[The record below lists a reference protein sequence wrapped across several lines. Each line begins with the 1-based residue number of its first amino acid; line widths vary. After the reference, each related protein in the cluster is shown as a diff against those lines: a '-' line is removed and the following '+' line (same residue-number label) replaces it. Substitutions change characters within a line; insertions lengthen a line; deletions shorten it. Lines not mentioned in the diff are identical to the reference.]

1 LVYCIIPPELAAK
14 LHETL
19 REHFRDDPS
28 VSVVVDLRRGS
39 RRLIVDRRQS
49 AEPSPPAV
57 ERRRIKNS
65 AGRRVA
71 DRRAETNA
79 IAPPGLPPE
88 AARFQNRLVFVERVE
103 PSDQQALD
111 ADTKRLVTR
120 FQAGEESLFE
130 EIYLRHFGS
139 VYGYAHAAVRS
150 DHDAEDVAQQVFL
163 RVLQALPGYE
173 VRVVSFRAWLFRIAR
188 HMVLDWLR
196 RSQRIVVEDPAELGS
211 RQDAL
216 HADDSVDLDWL
227 SEREVA
233 FQVDRLPRAQREVIV
248 LRYLLD
254 LGYEE
259 IATLIGETPR
269 GARHLHTRAIRLLQ
283 GRLGERDHVA
293 SLHVE

>member
-19 REHFRDDPS
+19 REHFREDPS
-28 VSVVVDLRRGS
+28 VSVVVDMRRSS
-39 RRLIVDRRQS
+39 RRLVDDRRRS
-49 AEPSPPAV
+49 AESSPPAV

-65 AGRRVA
+65 SGRRVA

-79 IAPPGLPPE
+79 IVPPALPAE
-88 AARFQNRLVFVERVE
+88 AARFQNRLIFIERVE
-103 PSDQQALD
+103 PSDQEALD

-120 FQAGEESLFE
+120 FQAGEESSFE

-163 RVLQALPGYE
+163 RALQALPGYE

-196 RSQRIVVEDPAELGS
+196 RSQRIVVEDPAQLGS

-216 HADDSVDLDWL
+216 GAGEKVDLDWL

-233 FQVDRLPRAQREVIV
+233 FQVERLPRAQREVIV

-254 LGYEE
+254 LRYDE
-259 IATLIGETPR
+259 IATLIGDTPR
-269 GARHLHTRAIRLLQ
+269 GARHLHTRAIRVLQ
-283 GRLGERDHVA
+283 GRLADRDRA
-293 SLHVE
+293 APLGAE